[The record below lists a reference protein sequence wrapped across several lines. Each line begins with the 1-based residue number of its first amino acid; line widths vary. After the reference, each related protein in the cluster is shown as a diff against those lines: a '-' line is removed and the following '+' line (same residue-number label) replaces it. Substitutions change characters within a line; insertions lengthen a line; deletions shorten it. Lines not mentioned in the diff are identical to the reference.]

1 MTLDDLLKE
10 TFYTLYR
17 RYDENVQCL
26 IAYTEDFD
34 EFCDLLT
41 ANEIPFTFSE
51 VGELIITDENYL
63 YEIL

>member
-1 MTLDDLLKE
+1 MTLDELLKE